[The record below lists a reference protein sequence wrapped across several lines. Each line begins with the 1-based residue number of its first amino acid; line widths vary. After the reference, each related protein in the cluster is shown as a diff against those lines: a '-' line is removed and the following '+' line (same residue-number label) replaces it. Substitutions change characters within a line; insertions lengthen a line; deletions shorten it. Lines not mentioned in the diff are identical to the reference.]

1 MIKVKRFHANWC
13 QPCKTLA
20 PTIERVRG
28 QFPQVSFV
36 DIDVDTNPEEA
47 RVNHVRNIP
56 LVLIE
61 KDGQVIDRI
70 QGVNSELTYVEKIR
84 QAV

>member
-28 QFPQVSFV
+28 QFPQVHFI
-36 DIDVDTNPEEA
+36 DIDVDNNPEEA
-47 RVNHVRNIP
+47 QANHVRNIP

-61 KDGQVIDRI
+61 KNGQVIDRI
-70 QGVNSELTYVEKIR
+70 QGVNSELTYVERIR

>member
-1 MIKVKRFHANWC
+1 MVKVKRFHANWC

-61 KDGQVIDRI
+61 KNGQVIDRI
-70 QGVNSELTYVEKIR
+70 SGVNAESLYTQKIR
-84 QAV
+84 QAI